1 MYSRKS
7 LQKILLLF
15 ILFSIGLGIF
25 IFTLKEKREIR
36 LETVKLVESVFLP
49 TIENEKESKATTNNM
64 VWIPGGTFSMG
75 CNTSDESL
83 CSIGGIT
90 KDAQPIH
97 QVYLD
102 GYWMD
107 KTEVTN
113 AEFAKFVSQTGYIT
127 VAEQKPSQAEFPNVL
142 PADLVAGSIVFSP
155 TPNEVD
161 LRNYMQWWSFVEGA
175 NWRHPSGP
183 NDNIIGKADY
193 PVVQVCYEDA
203 LAYAKWANKKLP
215 TEAQW
220 EFAARGGVSGNT
232 YVWGNDLK
240 INNKYQANIYQGNF
254 PVKGGDTGEDGFVGL
269 ARVAQY
275 QPNGYKLH
283 DMAGNVW
290 EWCSDWYDENYYT
303 QIASSIAKN
312 PEGPNQSSDITE
324 PKRVHR
330 GGSFLCTSLY
340 CTRFMVGTRG
350 KGDSRTASNHLG
362 FRCVK

>member
-1 MYSRKS
+1 MFTRKS
-7 LQKILLLF
+7 HQKIF
-15 ILFSIGLGIF
+15 WISILISVIIF
-25 IFTLKEKREIR
+25 FLILILKEKREVK
-36 LETVKLVESVFLP
+36 LETTNSDKNTFLP
-49 TIENEKESKATTNNM
+49 TVVNDYESSNSENNM

-83 CSIGGIT
+83 CSIGGVT

-102 GYWMD
+102 GFWMD

-113 AEFAKFVSQTGYIT
+113 AQFAEFVSQTGYIT
-127 VAEQKPSQAEFPNVL
+127 IAEQKPSQNEFPNVL

-155 TPNEVD
+155 TPNKVD

-183 NDNIIGKADY
+183 DDNIIGKDDY

-220 EFAARGGVSGNT
+220 EFAARGGHTGLT

-240 INNKYQANIYQGNF
+240 IGNKYQANIYQGNF
-254 PVKGGDTGEDGFVGL
+254 PVNGGDTGEDGFVGL
-269 ARVAQY
+269 AKVAQY
-275 QPNGYKLH
+275 QPNSYKLY

-290 EWCSDWYDENYYT
+290 EWCNDWYDENYYL
-303 QIASSIAKN
+303 QIASGIVKN
-312 PEGPNQSSDITE
+312 PMGPKQSSEIAE